1 MNKWEKGFY
10 SNQFYEMKMK
20 LEENLRK
27 QQEMYDNLLKI
38 TVGIEEKLERTE
50 HLLNE
55 LRVCVKGTEKTAEY
69 KIYEVY
75 MQLREM
81 MEHEYETNREEFQE
95 ISSLMKLLLVN
106 SVLDNL
112 EQCMEENQI
121 KHR

>member
-69 KIYEVY
+69 KIYEV
-75 MQLREM
+75 
-81 MEHEYETNREEFQE
+81 
-95 ISSLMKLLLVN
+95 
-106 SVLDNL
+106 
-112 EQCMEENQI
+112 
-121 KHR
+121 